1 MLYGI
6 GSKQEPVIT
15 EKTIRIFSVY
25 CQSYISDIFRVTSL
39 RVSKLCV
46 FEASSTSKSKARI
59 LWAQAACFNRNKES
73 RIIGINHP
81 SRITLIDSIVIHLKL
96 VNSKLVS
103 LFLEY
108 LGLSLIIFA
117 ERLIIN
123 KNCLNH
129 PIFPRL
135 NRLHVAKSCSSHG
148 FLAAFVH
155 FQVLFD
161 CRMSSSQ

>member
-25 CQSYISDIFRVTSL
+25 CQSYISDIFGVTSL

-46 FEASSTSKSKARI
+46 FEASSTSKGKARI
-59 LWAQAACFNRNKES
+59 LWAQAASFNRNKES
-73 RIIGINHP
+73 RVIWINHP
-81 SRITLIDSIVIHLKL
+81 SRITLIDSIVIHLQL

-117 ERLIIN
+117 ERLIVYEYS
-123 KNCLNH
+123 LYH
-129 PIFPRL
+129 PIFPRC
-135 NRLHVAKSCSSHG
+135 NRLNVPKSCSSHG
-148 FLAAFVH
+148 FLATWVH
-155 FQVLFD
+155 FQI
-161 CRMSSSQ
+161 